1 MRLFMLIGVSMFLF
15 GCSSTSN
22 VIYSSPCF
30 DTQQEAAS
38 VGNDIFNLGFNNRV
52 SYWATGDASNSIVG
66 LGLSYGGFD
75 PKPYCPDGGY
85 PILVY
90 FDSSKS
96 NLDTENVK
104 NLSKIVL
111 KAMLKERA
119 NIGKQHFP
127 NAPDDSRA
135 AILNGCAVLRYI

>member
-1 MRLFMLIGVSMFLF
+1 MRLFLLLSVSMFLF
-15 GCSSTSN
+15 ACSATSN

-30 DTQQEAAS
+30 DTQEEAAS

-75 PKPYCPDGGY
+75 PKPYCPNGGY

-96 NLDTENVK
+96 NLNTENVSD
-104 NLSKIVL
+104 LSEIVL

-119 NIGKQHFP
+119 SETQQG
-127 NAPDDSRA
+127 NA
-135 AILNGCAVLRYI
+135 L

>member
-1 MRLFMLIGVSMFLF
+1 MRLVLLIGVSMFLF

-22 VIYSSPCF
+22 VIYSSPCY
-30 DTQQEAAS
+30 DTQEEAAS

-52 SYWATGDASNSIVG
+52 SYWATGDAGRGIAG
-66 LGLSYGGFD
+66 LGLTYGGFD
-75 PKPYCPDGGY
+75 PKPYCPDGGF

-96 NLDTENVK
+96 NLNIGNVSD
-104 NLSKIVL
+104 LSEIVL

-119 NIGKQHFP
+119 NETKQG
-127 NAPDDSRA
+127 NR
-135 AILNGCAVLRYI
+135 